1 MGEKTSGPNFRAAI
15 ESVIDAFRQVGDS
28 AAEALK
34 PASVL
39 SEEGLRSAVLVALK
53 EGGKT
58 GHEVAAFIEQSNG
71 WGIRPTA
78 AKIYPIL
85 ERLLDE
91 SLVSLK
97 VTKGRKVYSL
107 TEDGVA
113 AAEVEETPSTAPK
126 AGFTG
131 PRGELTEASR
141 RLAKVA
147 FDVSLHGSPE
157 QQAAAAEA
165 IDEARRKLHEI
176 LSEK

>member
-1 MGEKTSGPNFRAAI
+1 MSEKSSGPDFRAAI

-39 SEEGLRSAVLVALK
+39 SEEGLRSAVLVALTD
-53 EGGKT
+53 GGKT
-58 GHEVAAFIEQSNG
+58 GHEVTSFIEQSNG

-78 AKIYPIL
+78 AKVYPIL

-91 SLVSLK
+91 SLVTLT

-107 TEDGVA
+107 TDDGVA
-113 AAEVEETPSTAPK
+113 AAAAETAPSTEPK
-126 AGFTG
+126 AVFTG

-157 QQAAAAEA
+157 QQVAAAEA